1 MSGPPQIKDGIKIPQ
16 ESDLPSKSH
25 RLNDSLA
32 IDFLLLTVKP
42 CEFSSCFYYLQ
53 NPKRYYSKD
62 LGYVDIGQMGDDDD
76 EEKEENKKLSVALM
90 KCDMGSSV
98 GGSAIVVKNAVSTL
112 RPKGVFCVGF
122 CGGLNASKAKLGDVV
137 VSSKLVAYA
146 PVKVTEDGLQRR
158 GTIVPL
164 SKHLNDIMRY
174 AGHGWKPPLKDS
186 EQAGKVVPG
195 VMLSGPQ
202 LVNDVTERNALL
214 KDYPDA
220 IAIEMEG
227 EGKL

>member
-1 MSGPPQIKDGIKIPQ
+1 MSGPPQVKDEIKIPQ
-16 ESDLPSKSH
+16 ESDLPSRAH
-25 RLNDSLA
+25 RLSDSLA

-42 CEFSSCFYYLQ
+42 CEFLTCFYYLR

-62 LGYVDIGQMGDDDD
+62 LGYVDIGQMGDDDEEED
-76 EEKEENKKLSVALM
+76 EKLSVALM
-90 KCDMGSSV
+90 KCNMGSGV
-98 GGSAIVVKNAVSTL
+98 GGSAIVVKNAVTTL

-122 CGGLNASKAKLGDVV
+122 CGGLNPDKAKLGDVV
-137 VSSKLVAYA
+137 VSSKLVSYA
-146 PVKVTEDGLQRR
+146 PVKVTKGGRQRR

-164 SKHLNDIMRY
+164 RKRLNDIMRH
-174 AGHGWKPPLKDS
+174 AADGWKAPLKDS
-186 EQAGKVVPG
+186 KQAGKVVGG
-195 VMLSGPQ
+195 VMLSGPE

-214 KDYPDA
+214 RDYHDA